1 MRRMFLYSVASATK
15 ALATAKIDV
24 NEQCRVRPVIT
35 IRIWPRAKKK
45 NPLWRGGTSE
55 LQAWIHLLQTM
66 LLQPRLGRLTKA
78 VDHSHIVYP
87 QGCLADSV
95 DAPIREKSTMTGIK
109 GSQNRTLMIIPSQ
122 TPVSHILAPSH
133 TVKPSRG
140 RRAISRCVQVGQEG
154 PSVRRSIMAILP
166 ICCWQLRTS

>member
-1 MRRMFLYSVASATK
+1 LVICLQIHDLDAASRK
-15 ALATAKIDV
+15 ASHAGK
-24 NEQCRVRPVIT
+24 RPVIT

-95 DAPIREKSTMTGIK
+95 DAPIREKSTMTLG
-109 GSQNRTLMIIPSQ
+109 
-122 TPVSHILAPSH
+122 
-133 TVKPSRG
+133 
-140 RRAISRCVQVGQEG
+140 
-154 PSVRRSIMAILP
+154 
-166 ICCWQLRTS
+166 